1 MQLRPHMHSGPQGQS
16 LFTHLSERSPL
27 EPTAWEACRGAA
39 RVAVTLTHL
48 LVHPLVKAVPWVP
61 KAGRATPTTALVWA
75 TKFFEETVLLVFI
88 LLAVVYVDQSLLTSM
103 MDDVFQFSFLTPPT
117 SRFPK
122 APAAQTS
129 HKLDLDFG

>member
-48 LVHPLVKAVPWVP
+48 VEHPLVAVPWVP
-61 KAGRATPTTALVWA
+61 WAGRATPTTAVGA
-75 TKFFEETVLLVFI
+75 TTFFFEETVLLVFI
-88 LLAVVYVDQSLLTSM
+88 LLACVLV
-103 MDDVFQFSFLTPPT
+103 
-117 SRFPK
+117 
-122 APAAQTS
+122 
-129 HKLDLDFG
+129 